1 MKVAQGCGRS
11 CGNPTPSCR
20 GSAVS
25 RCRGCIV
32 SVKRE
37 SLAPYFKKR
46 VLEVATPRPGIKWF
60 VVDGGPINVIES
72 TGAAMLEALAGDLR
86 ARGIRLGFANLR
98 TEVSRRSARRSSTRG
113 RNRCACRRRAGIVL
127 MRKPDARK
135 AWNLRVH
142 PGGPVRHQGQLCQAH
157 AQGWPRRA
165 ARRGAHL
172 LWRHRGH
179 PLRGP
184 SPRCFLRRWLV
195 SVLVVGSA
203 LQSRRYSVVELI
215 TFLLLELAIGTQ

>member
-11 CGNPTPSCR
+11 CGNPTPSYR

-98 TEVSRRSARRSSTRG
+98 TEVQGLLEHSGVKAALRERARFSG
-113 RNRCACRRRAGIVL
+113 
-127 MRKPDARK
+127 KQP
-135 AWNLRVH
+135 
-142 PGGPVRHQGQLCQAH
+142 
-157 AQGWPRRA
+157 
-165 ARRGAHL
+165 
-172 LWRHRGH
+172 
-179 PLRGP
+179 
-184 SPRCFLRRWLV
+184 
-195 SVLVVGSA
+195 A
-203 LQSRRYSVVELI
+203 LQGGHRRFARSGRAEVVQAFKHGKSRGFTTNREAKLDPW
-215 TFLLLELAIGTQ
+215 T